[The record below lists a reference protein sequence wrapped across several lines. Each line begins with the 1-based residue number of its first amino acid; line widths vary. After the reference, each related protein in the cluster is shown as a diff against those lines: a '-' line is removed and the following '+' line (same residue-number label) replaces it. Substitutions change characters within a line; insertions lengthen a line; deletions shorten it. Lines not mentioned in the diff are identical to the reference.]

1 MANTLL
7 GKSGKQLVYEL
18 LVKKN
23 PELTSKGITI
33 DKLNFGTPSHIA
45 AVETPE
51 TQYTRLNTQLS
62 VQGIIEQKTFGK
74 IDVIYRRLDLEHLLG
89 DFVVSVAG
97 VNAATVSE
105 VLQLFRTKYNL
116 QITDDE
122 VENPTAAPDSRDK
135 TIIIMNGRSLAWTG
149 RLEVYLTELPSDGK
163 DISKLI
169 KVTELDGLTYISSGI
184 VPGA

>member
-23 PELTSKGITI
+23 PGLVEKGITI
-33 DKLNFGTPSHIA
+33 
-45 AVETPE
+45 ETPE
-51 TQYTRLNTQLS
+51 TQFTRLNTQLS

-105 VLQLFRTKYNL
+105 VLQLFRNKYNL

-122 VENPTAAPDSRDK
+122 VENPTAAPDSKDK

-149 RLEVYLTELPSDGK
+149 QLEVYLTELPSDGK

>member
-89 DFVVSVAG
+89 DFVISVAG
-97 VNAATVSE
+97 VNATTVSE
-105 VLQLFRTKYNL
+105 VLELFRNKYNL

-122 VENPTAAPDSRDK
+122 VKNPTAAPDTKDK
-135 TIIIMNGRSLAWTG
+135 TIIIMNGKSLAWTG
-149 RLEVYLTELPSDGK
+149 QLEVYLTELPSDGK

-184 VPGA
+184 VPDA